1 MADKIY
7 FYPVWIRLWHWL
19 NALMFLLL
27 IVTGLSMQY
36 SSPEYPLIRFDIAVS
51 IHNIAGIIVT
61 LCYFVFVIGN
71 MVTSNGKFYKVN
83 LREIV
88 GQLKKQFMYYTFG
101 IFKHE
106 SAPFPLSENRKF
118 NPLQKVSYLF
128 AMHAFVPIMII
139 SGLGLLFPEVII
151 SQVFG
156 FSGIHLTDL
165 VHIISGFVLSVFM
178 IIHIYFCTIGKT
190 PMANFKSMFTG
201 WH

>member
-106 SAPFPLSENRKF
+106 VGAISIIGE
-118 NPLQKVSYLF
+118 QKV
-128 AMHAFVPIMII
+128 
-139 SGLGLLFPEVII
+139 
-151 SQVFG
+151 
-156 FSGIHLTDL
+156 
-165 VHIISGFVLSVFM
+165 
-178 IIHIYFCTIGKT
+178 
-190 PMANFKSMFTG
+190 
-201 WH
+201 